1 MKKFSSNYKTYFLY
15 ALGLHVILLIFFILN
30 FAFSTQNYSPIK
42 QDQSSIIEATTI
54 NQQQLNQ
61 EIAKIKNE
69 KLAEQN
75 AEKQKIE
82 RLENQAKQAEQKR
95 LAEQARLQQLK
106 QSQMA
111 AQKQAEEQLNKLKQ
125 AQMAAQKQADEQ
137 LTKLKQAQMTA
148 QKQAAEQLTKLK
160 QQQQVEQERLT
171 KLAKVKK
178 SDQPAQQAVVK
189 KNKIEE
195 KNDAEKLLQQQL
207 AKEQEELAASRQ
219 KFVDSIIA
227 KYTALIKNA
236 IAQKWIIPPGVD
248 KSLSCVLLIHLLADG
263 SVVTVEVNK
272 SSGDTALDNSAVLAV
287 KKASPLPMPD
297 NADVLNQFKTLYLTV
312 KPETVLEG

>member
-1 MKKFSSNYKTYFLY
+1 MRKNSSTYKTYFIF
-15 ALGLHVILLIFFILN
+15 ALGLHGILLIFFILN
-30 FAFSTQNYSPIK
+30 FAFSTQNYSPIR
-42 QDQSSIIEATTI
+42 QDQAKIIEATTI

-61 EIAKIKNE
+61 EITKIKNE

-106 QSQMA
+106 QAQMA
-111 AQKQAEEQLNKLKQ
+111 AQKQAEEQL
-125 AQMAAQKQADEQ
+125 
-137 LTKLKQAQMTA
+137 TKLKQAQMIA

-160 QQQQVEQERLT
+160 QQQQLEQERLT

-178 SDQPAQQAVVK
+178 SDQRAQQPVAK
-189 KNKIEE
+189 KNNIEE

-207 AKEQEELAASRQ
+207 AKEQEELTASRQ